1 MSKKDVLFF
10 VDKNYYDMKIR
21 IDTAIDKRNFNFL
34 CK

>member
-10 VDKNYYDMKIR
+10 VDKNNYDMKIR
-21 IDTAIDKRNFNFL
+21 IDTALNKRNFIFL